1 MNSENEEVEE
11 QEGEEL
17 QSCSS
22 GGGPVIGIPAEL
34 AGKWRGTLAP
44 IGAVVPPGWSWGT
57 PSGPE
62 CDYDRACNKIEH
74 RVSMRRGGFGSVPLD
89 GGIALVFEG
98 PLNTNWVP
106 TAEGG
111 VVVRNIDDEDRFASE
126 ALAKAL
132 QLVATVPAA
141 SWKPWP
147 GTITLRDG
155 RICFWD
161 SAMEGADDPSE
172 IPTNDTGLA
181 IGTPG
186 GGTYQIATAVDGENH
201 GFIKLTRS

>member
-1 MNSENEEVEE
+1 MSAKK
-11 QEGEEL
+11 L
-17 QSCSS
+17 QGCSS
-22 GGGPVIGIPAEL
+22 NGGPVIGMPAEL

-57 PSGPE
+57 PGGPV
-62 CDYDRACNKIEH
+62 CDYDRACEQIEQ
-74 RVSMRRGGFGSVPLD
+74 RVAMPYGGFGSIPLD

-111 VVVRNIDDEDRFASE
+111 VIVRNLEDHERFGE
-126 ALAKAL
+126 GALAGAEEI
-132 QLVATVPAA
+132 VAAVPAA
-141 SWKPWP
+141 DWTPWP

-161 SAMEGADDPSE
+161 SAMEGADDPSK
-172 IPTNDTGLA
+172 IRKNDTGLA

-186 GGTYQIATAVDGENH
+186 PGTYQIATAVDDAEH
-201 GFIKLTRS
+201 ELVKLTRV